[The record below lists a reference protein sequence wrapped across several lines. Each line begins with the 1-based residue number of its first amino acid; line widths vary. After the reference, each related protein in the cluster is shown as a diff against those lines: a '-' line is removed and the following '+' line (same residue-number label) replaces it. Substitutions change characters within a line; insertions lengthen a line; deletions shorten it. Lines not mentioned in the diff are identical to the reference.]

1 MGGGGVPRPLVDD
14 QLRLAIALGIG
25 IGPALLAMWH
35 ALRRFDYPLAPKAL
49 FDDRRVFVA
58 LAVGL
63 GFGVFAS
70 VLTVLVATAGLGFV
84 LTLLAVALFEVS
96 FLLAYLNRKGYRG
109 RFDTTFYGTA
119 LGVGTS
125 ATLVI
130 ASAYTANPDL
140 AIRPDFLAFLIPFS
154 LSTAFAMACVGA
166 LVGYGVAQ
174 KEVLRYTVR
183 GYMVRAAHL
192 LILSFFFVAGGEDP
206 AVSVPLSVIS
216 LAASIVFVLAIYSFV
231 YREILAGTLPKDI
244 RRELRKWS
252 GRPEKPPRATKA
264 KKPAKET

>member
-1 MGGGGVPRPLVDD
+1 MGGGGHPRPLADD
-14 QLRLAIALGIG
+14 QLRLAIALAIG

-49 FDDRRVFVA
+49 FDDRRVFFA

-70 VLTVLVATAGLGFV
+70 ALTVLVGTVGLGFV
-84 LTLLAVALFEVS
+84 LTLLAIALFEVS

-109 RFDTTFYGTA
+109 RFDTTFYGTS

-140 AIRPDFLAFLIPFS
+140 ALRPDFLAFLVPFS
-154 LSTAFAMACVGA
+154 LSTAFAMACVGS
-166 LVGYGVAQ
+166 LVGFGVSQ
-174 KEVLRYTVR
+174 KQVLRYTVR
-183 GYMVRAAHL
+183 GYMVRASHL
-192 LILSFFFVAGGEDP
+192 LILSFFFVAGGD
-206 AVSVPLSVIS
+206 ASVSVPLSVVS
-216 LAASIVFVLAIYSFV
+216 LAASLVFVLAIYAYV
-231 YREILAGTLPKDI
+231 YREVLPETLPKEI

-252 GRPEKPPRATKA
+252 GRPGQGGRAAKA
-264 KKPAKET
+264 RKPAKET